1 MDSYERF
8 NENKLPPKK
17 GFYSKLNKRHISDK
31 DYGHAQKA
39 WSTFNI
45 KNIGDYHDLYVQVDT
60 LLLSDIFENFRD
72 ICLEIYELDPAYFVH
87 APGLA

>member
-17 GFYSKLNKRHISDK
+17 GFYSKLNKQHISDK
-31 DYGHAQKA
+31 DYEHAQKV

-45 KNIGDYHDLYVQVDT
+45 KNRI
-60 LLLSDIFENFRD
+60 LS
-72 ICLEIYELDPAYFVH
+72 
-87 APGLA
+87 